1 MTVRRGPCTRCPAGP
16 PCFRGGGKAPG
27 SCRCCRRTET
37 GPGPVRDT
45 EEELAGRGRDH
56 LQPGCR
62 EGLKGGLRPGR
73 SKKSRRKGEGTR
85 DCRGSV
91 VLVEQWPDSGALR
104 FSLKKGVSLTWR
116 VESRGLGTGLWKC
129 VRGSTDPVW
138 HQGPLW
144 HGREGRNES
153 HVCVVPSRPEDA
165 PQKARA
171 AAAPSAREG
180 GSRGLRPLNEGSTAM
195 DCEGPRAS
203 SRRAAAPSE
212 CVVPGAGTGS
222 SVLNRV
228 SG

>member
-1 MTVRRGPCTRCPAGP
+1 M
-16 PCFRGGGKAPG
+16 
-27 SCRCCRRTET
+27 
-37 GPGPVRDT
+37 
-45 EEELAGRGRDH
+45 
-56 LQPGCR
+56 
-62 EGLKGGLRPGR
+62 
-73 SKKSRRKGEGTR
+73 
-85 DCRGSV
+85 
-91 VLVEQWPDSGALR
+91 
-104 FSLKKGVSLTWR
+104 
-116 VESRGLGTGLWKC
+116 ESRGLSTGLWKC

-165 PQKARA
+165 PRKARA

-212 CVVPGAGTGS
+212 CVVPGGGDGLLCAEPGQRMMDWDVVRALRAE
-222 SVLNRV
+222 VL
-228 SG
+228 